1 MASYHHHLIL
11 QGLIRTEVR
20 IEVANKTNPKKKK
33 SKKTKWLEWR
43 EWREAKTKGE
53 RERYI
58 QWNTKFQKIARRD
71 KNTFF
76 NEQCS
81 IIEENNKRGKTR
93 VLFRKTGNI
102 KGTFHPTMGTIKDK
116 NGRDLVG
123 AEEIKKRW
131 KEYTENCIKK
141 DFNEPDYY
149 NGVVS
154 LPEPDILECEVK
166 CEVKKHC
173 C

>member
-1 MASYHHHLIL
+1 
-11 QGLIRTEVR
+11 
-20 IEVANKTNPKKKK
+20 
-33 SKKTKWLEWR
+33 
-43 EWREAKTKGE
+43 
-53 RERYI
+53 
-58 QWNTKFQKIARRD
+58 
-71 KNTFF
+71 
-76 NEQCS
+76 
-81 IIEENNKRGKTR
+81 
-93 VLFRKTGNI
+93 
-102 KGTFHPTMGTIKDK
+102 MGTIKDK
-116 NGRDLVG
+116 NDRERAE